1 MKGET
6 WAEIRRLRFGEGLS
20 LSEIARR
27 MYIDRKTVRQA
38 LYSEVCPAPAQL
50 AKASKLDK
58 YKSYIGERLKVF
70 PGINGVRLL
79 GELRRLGYEGGL
91 SILKEHLGRIRPGKQ
106 EAFLRIETLPG
117 EQAQVDWAH
126 YGTIR
131 AGGGVRKLSAFVMV
145 MSYSRKIYVEFTVSQ
160 SLEDFL
166 GGHVRAFRY
175 FGGVPKK
182 LVYDNLKSVCLARV
196 GSDIR
201 FNPRFLEFS
210 GHYLFE
216 PVLCRPARGNEK
228 GKVESGIKYL
238 RGSFLDGR
246 APENFDELRT
256 ALSGWLEEVANQR
269 EHGTTR
275 MQPAE
280 RFLEEAAHLRP
291 LPAREPDVAIVRAA
305 QATSQALVS
314 FDGNQYTVPHVY
326 ARKTVTV
333 KATEAEVSIFYKV
346 RSVTTH
352 RRNYGRGVIIENP
365 AHYAGL
371 LALKKAARSAKRSD
385 AFLGLARGSAE
396 AQAMLEAYMKGLL
409 GADIEVHGHLERILK
424 QAAQYGRTE
433 VLQAVEQALKYSAF
447 SADYIENLIARN
459 RSARGERE
467 SEPISIPSRPDWE
480 RATVQERDLAA
491 YDRIYEEEHNEPGTT
506 EQTEP

>member
-6 WAEIRRLRFGEGLS
+6 WAEIRRLSAGEGLS
-20 LSEIARR
+20 ISEIARR
-27 MYIDRKTVRQA
+27 LYLDRKTVRQA
-38 LYSEVCPAPAQL
+38 VNADVCPAPAL
-50 AKASKLDK
+50 LHRPSKLDS
-58 YKSYIGERLKVF
+58 YKPYIRDRLLQY
-70 PGINGVRLL
+70 PRINCVRLL
-79 GELRRLGYEGGL
+79 NEIRPMGYGGGV
-91 SILKEHLGRIRPGKQ
+91 SILKEHLSTVRPGKT
-106 EAFLRIETLPG
+106 EAFLRLETLPG
-117 EQAQVDWAH
+117 EQAQVDWANC
-126 YGTIR
+126 GTIGI
-131 AGGGVRKLSAFVMV
+131 GGAQRKLSAFVMV
-145 MSYSRKIYVEFTVSQ
+145 MSYSRKMYVEMTVSQ
-160 SLEDFL
+160 CLEDFL

-182 LVYDNLKSVCLARV
+182 LVYDNLKSVCLARI

-246 APENFDELRT
+246 APENFDELRA

-280 RFLEEAAHLRP
+280 RFLEEAAQLMP

-333 KATEAEVSIFYKV
+333 KATEAEVSIFYKA
-346 RSVTTH
+346 RSVAAH
-352 RRNYGRGVIIENP
+352 RRNYGRGVIIENIS
-365 AHYAGL
+365 HYAGL

-424 QAAQYGRTE
+424 QAAQHGRTE

-447 SADYIENLIARN
+447 SADYIENLIVRN

-491 YDRIYEEEHNEPGTT
+491 YDRIYEEEHDEPGTT